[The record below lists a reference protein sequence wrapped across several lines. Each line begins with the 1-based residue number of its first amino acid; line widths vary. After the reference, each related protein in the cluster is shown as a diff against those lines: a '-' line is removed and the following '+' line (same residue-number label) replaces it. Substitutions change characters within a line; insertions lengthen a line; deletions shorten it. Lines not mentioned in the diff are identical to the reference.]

1 MKFVQTKADPCIY
14 VFKNKTESV
23 IIAVYVDDILIA
35 GTSNKKIA
43 EVKAAIAN
51 RFEVK
56 DMGELHYFLGVKIVR
71 DSQAGTIWL
80 GQPSY
85 SENIVQDF
93 NMENVNVC
101 RTPTNPSLKLTKAD
115 ETSTYADTEK
125 YQSAVG
131 KLLFLSTR
139 TRPDIAFA
147 VSTVAKFTSNPTEQ
161 HWKAVKHIIRYI
173 AGTINYGLM
182 FTRSETTDCTGFS
195 DADWAG
201 DVDDRKS
208 TSGYIFSVGGA
219 PVSWKSR
226 KQSCVALSTAEA
238 EYISL
243 TIAAQEA
250 IWSNRLLSE
259 LQLQKEP
266 LEPAIIYEDNQ
277 SAISM
282 AKNPQFHGR
291 SKHIAI
297 KYHFIRD
304 EVKNGAIKIQYCRT
318 NDMVADMFTKGLYA
332 DQFQKLRDM
341 AGVKELT

>member
-1 MKFVQTKADPCIY
+1 
-14 VFKNKTESV
+14 
-23 IIAVYVDDILIA
+23 
-35 GTSNKKIA
+35 
-43 EVKAAIAN
+43 
-51 RFEVK
+51 
-56 DMGELHYFLGVKIVR
+56 
-71 DSQAGTIWL
+71 
-80 GQPSY
+80 
-85 SENIVQDF
+85 
-93 NMENVNVC
+93 MENANVC
-101 RTPTNPSLKLTKAD
+101 RTPTNSSLKLTKAD

-226 KQSCVALSTAEA
+226 KQTCVALSTAEA

-250 IWSNRLLSE
+250 IWLNRLLAE

-277 SAISM
+277 SAISIW
-282 AKNPQFHGR
+282 Q
-291 SKHIAI
+291 
-297 KYHFIRD
+297 
-304 EVKNGAIKIQYCRT
+304 RT
-318 NDMVADMFTKGLYA
+318 PNFMVEANTLLSSTISLEMK
-332 DQFQKLRDM
+332 
-341 AGVKELT
+341 